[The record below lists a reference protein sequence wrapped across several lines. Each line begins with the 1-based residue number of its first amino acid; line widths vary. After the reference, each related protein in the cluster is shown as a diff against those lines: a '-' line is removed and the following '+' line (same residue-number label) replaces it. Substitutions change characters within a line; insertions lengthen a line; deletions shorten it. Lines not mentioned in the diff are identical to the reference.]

1 MFLLLGSILKI
12 LWLNLSQIV
21 DTNLDSE
28 KVTFRSGKFPLKI
41 SSAVVTLIVVRVARY
56 ERGLVTEK
64 YRSMEITMRFHTEA
78 LLAR

>member
-1 MFLLLGSILKI
+1 MKK
-12 LWLNLSQIV
+12 IV
-21 DTNLDSE
+21 DTNLDRE
-28 KVTFRSGKFPLKI
+28 KVVFHSGKFPLKI
-41 SSAVVTLIVVRVARY
+41 SSVVVTFMVVRVARY